1 MEQINEFIDKIS
13 SIEILDILIALGIII
28 FFRVFSGSFSY
39 IIVKLFKIKA
49 KTKKDIK
56 ESAFYKPLK
65 VFFIIFGI
73 YLAAVFLKR
82 PLNIDTNVMQVITK
96 GFQVIAIIAFA
107 NGLANSFTQDSKV
120 VNQLKKKMNKEVSDN
135 MFEFIL
141 KLIRVLIY
149 IVAGFIVITFVL
161 GINLNGLIAGLGISG
176 VILTLAAQDTAKN
189 LIGGLVIFI
198 DKPFVV
204 GDCIEMEN
212 YEGTIEDI
220 TFRTTRIRT
229 YENALLNIPNSIIAD
244 AAVINWSKMEKRRY
258 KTNLCLEL
266 DIPLEKLELLKE
278 KIKKMLESRESVY
291 DDSIIVKFDKITESG
306 INVLIYTYTDSV
318 DYTSYLSEVEDIN
331 MKIMKILREENVKLA
346 YDTKTVYIKN

>member
-149 IVAGFIVITFVL
+149 I
-161 GINLNGLIAGLGISG
+161 
-176 VILTLAAQDTAKN
+176 
-189 LIGGLVIFI
+189 
-198 DKPFVV
+198 
-204 GDCIEMEN
+204 
-212 YEGTIEDI
+212 
-220 TFRTTRIRT
+220 RI
-229 YENALLNIPNSIIAD
+229 I
-244 AAVINWSKMEKRRY
+244 
-258 KTNLCLEL
+258 
-266 DIPLEKLELLKE
+266 
-278 KIKKMLESRESVY
+278 
-291 DDSIIVKFDKITESG
+291 
-306 INVLIYTYTDSV
+306 
-318 DYTSYLSEVEDIN
+318 
-331 MKIMKILREENVKLA
+331 
-346 YDTKTVYIKN
+346 